1 MKLSSAY
8 YTGSGSNWTLNRTE
22 TYSYDPNLDYLTG
35 ANYDDGLPNATP
47 SWSYDAAA
55 NRTDSIVDNL
65 NRTTAVGGVATT
77 SDILGDR
84 LTMGANTYRWDSLRR
99 ITSFNSD
106 SYSYRS
112 DGLRVSKTVGSTTSI
127 YSYDGQTSFEDQDG
141 TGSSIVLNDYGIG
154 ARGIDYI
161 ARYASGVT
169 TVGFPIY
176 DAHGSMTACLSRSG
190 TSYSVSSQRSYDA
203 WGNVRQGASTGDP
216 KGRYC
221 AALGHKQD
229 DESGLIYMKARYYGR
244 FLSEDVSRKGLNWF
258 AYANNNPVQNA
269 DENGKDAVDWL
280 LFAMGILLAV
290 GAFFMPEN
298 AACGGGAALA
308 VIVLA
313 KALMDGLEKAAILRV
328 ADEQTRQ
335 TLMAMNQELNSL
347 PDTGLARIAVDELLV
362 VSGEEEGTIIAT
374 EMDGT
379 YSDGGGI

>member
-1 MKLSSAY
+1 
-8 YTGSGSNWTLNRTE
+8 
-22 TYSYDPNLDYLTG
+22 
-35 ANYDDGLPNATP
+35 
-47 SWSYDAAA
+47 
-55 NRTDSIVDNL
+55 
-65 NRTTAVGGVATT
+65 
-77 SDILGDR
+77 
-84 LTMGANTYRWDSLRR
+84 MGANTYRWDSLRR